1 MTPVQPTMLDL
12 NQARDLAVNAAQ
24 LRGLLQTLERSL
36 NEEIENIS
44 QALSDHDQGALEFSL
59 HTLKGFL
66 AMFVVPALA
75 LQIEVLYNN
84 CRQQPLA
91 VTVQEFNSLVPNLRT
106 LSSEVR
112 AWLSL

>member
-1 MTPVQPTMLDL
+1 M
-12 NQARDLAVNAAQ
+12 
-24 LRGLLQTLERSL
+24 
-36 NEEIENIS
+36 
-44 QALSDHDQGALEFSL
+44 
-59 HTLKGFL
+59 

-91 VTVQEFNSLVPNLRT
+91 ATVQEFNSLVPNLRT